1 MLLLLACPS
10 GQLAA
15 LAPLAESTYRRLL
28 SVTNQLHP
36 AIVPH
41 GGLHAKA
48 HRHANEQS
56 SVAVGVETAASS
68 GRALLDGTV
77 LARWSELGAGK
88 RADVAARGGY
98 DSAADLRDD
107 LERVLGWSGM
117 AYF

>member
-1 MLLLLACPS
+1 MLLLACPS

-15 LAPLAESTYRRLL
+15 LSPLAESTYRRLL

-41 GGLHAKA
+41 GGLHSKA
-48 HRHANEQS
+48 HRYPDQS

-68 GRALLDGTV
+68 GRALVDGTV
-77 LARWSELGAGK
+77 LARWSELGAAK
-88 RADVAARGGY
+88 RTDVALRGGY
-98 DSAADLRDD
+98 DGVADLRDD
-107 LERVLGWSGM
+107 LEGVLGWSAM